1 MEILFSNGTDK
12 LQITLPDRTL
22 AAEEWFT
29 APLALQVGGLNF
41 YISNDFQKEDF
52 DSLQKSMGYDKA
64 MKLFYA
70 FAGDNAIKNLNNYN
84 AGQETPEIA
93 AYKLK
98 ELMAD
103 PETAKLLAKNDPKT
117 HKEVLRLTELSMKK

>member
-41 YISNDFQKEDF
+41 YISNDYFSRRIIALLSAPILIKIPF
-52 DSLQKSMGYDKA
+52 SVG
-64 MKLFYA
+64 
-70 FAGDNAIKNLNNYN
+70 FASAS
-84 AGQETPEIA
+84 P
-93 AYKLK
+93 
-98 ELMAD
+98 
-103 PETAKLLAKNDPKT
+103 
-117 HKEVLRLTELSMKK
+117 

>member
-52 DSLQKSMGYDKA
+52 DFIFENLQKLLSDGIPVE
-64 MKLFYA
+64 FYQIEDVLA
-70 FAGDNAIKNLNNYN
+70 FTL
-84 AGQETPEIA
+84 TPEDALGHYRISIEI
-93 AYKLK
+93 KT
-98 ELMAD
+98 
-103 PETAKLLAKNDPKT
+103 PETFIKT
-117 HKEVLRLTELSMKK
+117 FFIMSYSDIERMLPGGNGDG

>member
-41 YISNDFQKEDF
+41 YISNEFQKEDF
-52 DSLQKSMGYDKA
+52 ELIFEKLQTLLSCGKTVKFSQLEEVLAFSL
-64 MKLFYA
+64 
-70 FAGDNAIKNLNNYN
+70 
-84 AGQETPEIA
+84 TPEDALGHFRISIEI
-93 AYKLK
+93 KT
-98 ELMAD
+98 
-103 PETAKLLAKNDPKT
+103 PETFIKT
-117 HKEVLRLTELSMKK
+117 FFIMSYSDIERMLPRR

>member
-41 YISNDFQKEDF
+41 YISNEFQKEDF
-52 DSLQKSMGYDKA
+52 ELIFEKMQTLLSCGKTVKFSQLEDVLSFSL
-64 MKLFYA
+64 
-70 FAGDNAIKNLNNYN
+70 
-84 AGQETPEIA
+84 TPEDALGHFRISIEI
-93 AYKLK
+93 KT
-98 ELMAD
+98 
-103 PETAKLLAKNDPKT
+103 PETFIKT
-117 HKEVLRLTELSMKK
+117 FFIMSYYDIERMLPRR

>member
-52 DSLQKSMGYDKA
+52 DFIFENLQKLLSDGIPVE
-64 MKLFYA
+64 FYQIEDVLA
-70 FAGDNAIKNLNNYN
+70 FTLTKEDALGHYRISIEIK
-84 AGQETPEIA
+84 TPETFI
-93 AYKLK
+93 
-98 ELMAD
+98 
-103 PETAKLLAKNDPKT
+103 KT
-117 HKEVLRLTELSMKK
+117 FFIMSYSDIERMLPRR

>member
-1 MEILFSNGTDK
+1 MMELLFSNGTDK

-52 DSLQKSMGYDKA
+52 DFIFENLQKLLSDGIPVEFSQLEDV
-64 MKLFYA
+64 LA
-70 FAGDNAIKNLNNYN
+70 FTL
-84 AGQETPEIA
+84 TPEDALGHFRISIEI
-93 AYKLK
+93 KT
-98 ELMAD
+98 
-103 PETAKLLAKNDPKT
+103 PETFIKT
-117 HKEVLRLTELSMKK
+117 FFIMSYYDIERMLPRR

>member
-1 MEILFSNGTDK
+1 MGNCEKNMEILFSNGTDK

-52 DSLQKSMGYDKA
+52 DFIFENLQKLLSDGIPVEFSQIEDV
-64 MKLFYA
+64 LSFT
-70 FAGDNAIKNLNNYN
+70 L
-84 AGQETPEIA
+84 TPEDALGHYRISI
-93 AYKLK
+93 KIRT
-98 ELMAD
+98 
-103 PETAKLLAKNDPKT
+103 PETFIETSFVMCYSDIERMIP
-117 HKEVLRLTELSMKK
+117 RR

>member
-41 YISNDFQKEDF
+41 YTSNEFQKEDF
-52 DSLQKSMGYDKA
+52 DFIFENLQKL
-64 MKLFYA
+64 LFGGIPVEFSQFEDVFA
-70 FAGDNAIKNLNNYN
+70 FTITLEDALGHFRISIKIR
-84 AGQETPEIA
+84 TPE
-93 AYKLK
+93 
-98 ELMAD
+98 
-103 PETAKLLAKNDPKT
+103 TFVKT
-117 HKEVLRLTELSMKK
+117 FFIMCYSDIERMLPRR

>member
-52 DSLQKSMGYDKA
+52 DFIFENLQKLLSDGIPVEFSQFEDV
-64 MKLFYA
+64 FA
-70 FAGDNAIKNLNNYN
+70 FTI
-84 AGQETPEIA
+84 TPEDALGHFRISI
-93 AYKLK
+93 KIRT
-98 ELMAD
+98 
-103 PETAKLLAKNDPKT
+103 PETFIETSFVMSYSDIERMIPQ
-117 HKEVLRLTELSMKK
+117 R

>member
-52 DSLQKSMGYDKA
+52 DFIFENLQKLLSDGIPVEFSQIEDV
-64 MKLFYA
+64 LSFT
-70 FAGDNAIKNLNNYN
+70 L
-84 AGQETPEIA
+84 TPEDALGHYRISIEI
-93 AYKLK
+93 KT
-98 ELMAD
+98 
-103 PETAKLLAKNDPKT
+103 PETFIKT
-117 HKEVLRLTELSMKK
+117 FFIMSYSDIERMLPGGNGDG

>member
-1 MEILFSNGTDK
+1 MGNCEKNMEILFSNGTDK

-52 DSLQKSMGYDKA
+52 DFIFENLQKLLSDGIPVEFSQIEDV
-64 MKLFYA
+64 LSFT
-70 FAGDNAIKNLNNYN
+70 L
-84 AGQETPEIA
+84 TPEDALGHYRISIEI
-93 AYKLK
+93 KT
-98 ELMAD
+98 
-103 PETAKLLAKNDPKT
+103 PETFIKT
-117 HKEVLRLTELSMKK
+117 FFIMSYSDIERMLPLR

>member
-1 MEILFSNGTDK
+1 MGNCEKNMEILFSNGTDK

-52 DSLQKSMGYDKA
+52 DFIFENLQKLLSDGIPVEFSQIEDV
-64 MKLFYA
+64 LSFT
-70 FAGDNAIKNLNNYN
+70 L
-84 AGQETPEIA
+84 TPEDALGHYRISI
-93 AYKLK
+93 KIRT
-98 ELMAD
+98 
-103 PETAKLLAKNDPKT
+103 PETFIETSFVMCYSDIERMIPQ
-117 HKEVLRLTELSMKK
+117 R